1 MSVLEAFLQGVLQGL
16 TEFLPVS
23 SSGHLSLFQYF
34 TGNSGDTGFLFSILL
49 HAGTLIAVFIVFR
62 RTIADLILEAFSL
75 LRDLFT
81 GRFSAKNMSPSRRM
95 LLFLLLSLLPLTVMF
110 LIKDWVEGFS
120 TDNDVTVEGFCFL
133 LTGVML
139 LTGCKHDHGRKNASR
154 MKA

>member
-95 LLFLLLSLLPLTVMF
+95 LLFLLLSLLPLAVMF
-110 LIKDWVEGFS
+110 LIGFFVFGKAVKLNGS
-120 TDNDVTVEGFCFL
+120 GGHISP
-133 LTGVML
+133 LT
-139 LTGCKHDHGRKNASR
+139 
-154 MKA
+154 

>member
-95 LLFLLLSLLPLTVMF
+95 LLFLLLSLLPLAVMF

-120 TDNDVTVEGFCFL
+120 TEIGFDFL
-133 LTGVML
+133 LYQ
-139 LTGCKHDHGRKNASR
+139 RQ
-154 MKA
+154 